1 MDGIDKIEDLYDT
14 FDENVV
20 NNYLIQQLLL
30 YSLSTAI
37 SETIDYFESLQV
49 IWCNKYQKRLGRTEK
64 YPYL

>member
-1 MDGIDKIEDLYDT
+1 LVVGSSTASRAKIKYMDGIDKIEDLYDT

-37 SETIDYFESLQV
+37 SETIDYFESL
-49 IWCNKYQKRLGRTEK
+49 
-64 YPYL
+64 

>member
-37 SETIDYFESLQV
+37 SETIDYFESL
-49 IWCNKYQKRLGRTEK
+49 
-64 YPYL
+64 